1 MTDRLERF
9 IEETVIEAEIIELA
23 QNTKSA
29 KQAAKALG
37 TDKDAIVKSL
47 VFLVD
52 EEPYLVIV
60 PGPARV
66 DEEKLAE
73 ALDAEEARIGSPDEV
88 EEHTGYSVG
97 GVPPVSVPLPKVID
111 EAVMERHEVY
121 GGGGS
126 GNHVLKIDPRFIVD
140 EDSVTAD
147 VTE

>member
-1 MTDRLERF
+1 MVDRLRRF
-9 IEETVIEAEIIELA
+9 LEESVIDGEIIELE

-29 KQAAKALG
+29 KQAAQALG
-37 TDKDAIVKSL
+37 TDKDSIIKSL

-52 EEPYLVIV
+52 DEPYLVVV

-66 DEEKLAE
+66 DEDKLCE
-73 ALDAEEARIGSPDEV
+73 ALEAEEARIASPEEV
-88 EEHTGYSVG
+88 EEFTGYEVG
-97 GVPPVSVPLPKVID
+97 GVPPVSLPLPKVID
-111 EAVMERHEVY
+111 EAVVGKQEVY

-126 GNHVLKIDPRFIVD
+126 GNHVLRIDPRFIVD